1 MDLSI
6 RKKFFMIIAM
16 DYKVFVSV
24 FNGAKEKPLKIQGLF
39 LKK

>member
-1 MDLSI
+1 
-6 RKKFFMIIAM
+6 MIIAM
-16 DYKVFVSV
+16 DYKVFASV